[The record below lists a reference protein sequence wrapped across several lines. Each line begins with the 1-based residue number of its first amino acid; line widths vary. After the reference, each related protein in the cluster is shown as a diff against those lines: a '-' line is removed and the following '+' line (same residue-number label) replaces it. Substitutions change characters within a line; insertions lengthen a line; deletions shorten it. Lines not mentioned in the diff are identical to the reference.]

1 MSGIR
6 ERWEY
11 QRICGRL
18 ETLSLGLSEH
28 IERLPALPEETA
40 LIAGGYL
47 LAGCCDSTNE
57 IWVILCREK
66 IWQLP
71 GDWLTENLEQLI
83 AAGDIDLADDY
94 EYANLLAALAVFED
108 TARKLAEIGLSS
120 SNPEVQE
127 YAADYLAEPTS
138 YDKLIEQ
145 TKAQLE
151 NWQ

>member
-11 QRICGRL
+11 QRICSRL
-18 ETLSLGLSEH
+18 EALSPGLSEH
-28 IERLPALPEETA
+28 IERLPALPEEVA
-40 LIAGGYL
+40 QKAGGYL

-57 IWVILCREK
+57 IWMILCREK

-71 GDWLTENLEQLI
+71 GDWLTEKLEQLI
-83 AAGDIDLADDY
+83 AAGGIDLADDY
-94 EYANLLAALAVFED
+94 EYANLLAALAVFEN
-108 TARKLAEIGLSS
+108 AAIKLAEIGLSS